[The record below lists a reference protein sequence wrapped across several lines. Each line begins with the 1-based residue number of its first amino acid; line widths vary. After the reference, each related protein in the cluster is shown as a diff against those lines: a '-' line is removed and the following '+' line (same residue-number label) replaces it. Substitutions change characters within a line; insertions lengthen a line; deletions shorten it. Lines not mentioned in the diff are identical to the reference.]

1 VETGRFSFIC
11 RGSRV
16 GCNRQMAVGKRTLRQ
31 RQRKSQGRLPPQ
43 APIAEKLLEKS
54 IDGVM
59 TLRIKALQ
67 KTKIPGNGPEL
78 HSLTSSPSLPGQRSS
93 TYEKELHLS
102 ICLF

>member
-1 VETGRFSFIC
+1 MSAVI
-11 RGSRV
+11 
-16 GCNRQMAVGKRTLRQ
+16 RQMARRRARLRQ
-31 RQRKSQGRLPPQ
+31 RLRTSQARLALQ

-54 IDGVM
+54 IDAVM
-59 TLRIKALQ
+59 TLRIKTLQ